1 MHEHVAILNVPALL
15 HENIVQ
21 LDFPVEEI
29 SVPIIIDVVWM
40 VVEAPV
46 LDDIIPE
53 LHFPHK
59 RGQ

>member
-1 MHEHVAILNVPALL
+1 VHEHVAILNVPPLL
-15 HENIVQ
+15 QENIVQ

-29 SVPIIIDVVWM
+29 SV
-40 VVEAPV
+40 VEAVV
-46 LDDIIPE
+46 LDDTIAE